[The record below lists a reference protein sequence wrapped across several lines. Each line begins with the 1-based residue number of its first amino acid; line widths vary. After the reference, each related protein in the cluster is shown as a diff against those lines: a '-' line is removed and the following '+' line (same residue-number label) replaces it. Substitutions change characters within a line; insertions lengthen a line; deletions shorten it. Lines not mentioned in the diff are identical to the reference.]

1 VLALGLAP
9 GTIRA
14 TVTWAFIWLM
24 VGLKI
29 PILALGWIVW
39 RAIHAEPVPPA
50 GEPAI
55 DADGGGG
62 AKHPRPRKPRPPRRG
77 PHAEPLP
84 QPPSRVRA
92 VADRNA
98 TVR

>member
-1 VLALGLAP
+1 
-9 GTIRA
+9 
-14 TVTWAFIWLM
+14 M

-29 PILALGWIVW
+29 PIIALGWIVW
-39 RAIHAEPVPPA
+39 RAIHAEPAQPEEA
-50 GEPAI
+50 AI
-55 DADGGGG
+55 DGDGGGG

-92 VADRNA
+92 VAERNPS
-98 TVR
+98 VR